1 MEQDYSERYSEP
13 YSDSYRAPRSE
24 TEVLIDRL
32 DKLTMTLEK
41 QHESH
46 DRLMSLLERQM
57 TVIERLLLR

>member
-24 TEVLIDRL
+24 TEVLIERL

-41 QHESH
+41 QHENH

>member
-24 TEVLIDRL
+24 TEVLIERL

-41 QHESH
+41 QHDEA
-46 DRLMSLLERQM
+46 
-57 TVIERLLLR
+57 